1 MRKFSFLIIKVATA
15 SLFFTIF
22 QLSFS
27 NADTN
32 LCKIENNK
40 SWTKLVH
47 GLGVPRPDNRLP
59 NKGTLNFKVLF
70 AKSSGSTVANE
81 KSAQDLYKKLQ
92 PEIVSSFYNQVS
104 NGSIQKIQF
113 EPYYSWIEFDKLESL
128 KDAAGDEIKLV
139 ESEWRTF
146 VSKTLETVES
156 QIDFTNSDGVMI
168 ILDPNSSY
176 LRLGYAMTDEFT
188 VDGKKISNVVMLG
201 RAYVQVGLRSPYL
214 VIHEL
219 GHLFGLPDLY
229 SYIDAF
235 RTNQD
240 STDTVAYFSVMNK
253 AAVGG
258 IGYFGWEKYILGWL
272 NDPQVICHKAGEVL
286 GNLVPLTKTNGL
298 KMIAVPISSSQVL
311 VIENRTKEGI
321 DKMIPNPGI
330 IAYVVDSSIES
341 GKNPIKVLNDKKP
354 IKIGSTILY
363 DNVKIEVLKKKG
375 KNNVKVSVS

>member
-1 MRKFSFLIIKVATA
+1 ML
-15 SLFFTIF
+15 F
-22 QLSFS
+22 QLNFS
-27 NADTN
+27 NADSN

-40 SWTKLVH
+40 LWTKLTY
-47 GLGVPRPDNRLP
+47 GLGFPRPENRLP

-81 KSAQDLYKKLQ
+81 KSAEDLYKKLQ

-104 NGSIQKIQF
+104 NGSVQKIQF

-139 ESEWRTF
+139 EAEWRTF
-146 VSKTLETVES
+146 VSKTLETAEP
-156 QIDFTNSDGVMI
+156 QIDFTKSDGVMI

-176 LRLGYAMTDEFT
+176 LRLGYGLTDEYT
-188 VDGKKISNVVMLG
+188 VDGKKLSSVVLLG

-229 SYIDAF
+229 SF
-235 RTNQD
+235 QD
-240 STDTVAYFSVMNK
+240 STDTADYFSIMNK

-272 NDPQVICHKAGEVL
+272 DDPQMICHKAGEVT

-311 VIENRTKEGI
+311 VVENRAKEGI

-330 IAYVVDSSIES
+330 IAYIVDSSIEG
-341 GKNPIKVLNDKKP
+341 GKNPIKVLNNKKP
-354 IKIGSTILY
+354 IKIGSSFIY
-363 DNVKIEVLKKKG
+363 NNVKIEVLKKKS

>member
-1 MRKFSFLIIKVATA
+1 MRKFCLLIIKITIP
-15 SLFFTIF
+15 SLFFTF
-22 QLSFS
+22 LQLNFS
-27 NADTN
+27 NADSN

-40 SWTKLVH
+40 LWTKLDH
-47 GLGVPRPDNRLP
+47 GLGFPRPENRLP

-104 NGSIQKIQF
+104 NGSVKNIQF

-128 KDAAGDEIKLV
+128 QDARGTDQSRV

-146 VSKTLETVES
+146 VSKTLETADS
-156 QIDFTNSDGVMI
+156 QIDFAKSDGVII

-176 LRLGYAMTDEFT
+176 LSQAYALFDEHT
-188 VDGKKISNVVMLG
+188 VDGKKISSVALLG
-201 RAYVQVGLRSPYL
+201 RSYVRVGLRSPYL
-214 VIHEL
+214 VSHEL

-229 SYIDAF
+229 SF
-235 RTNQD
+235 QD
-240 STDTVAYFSVMNK
+240 STDTVDYFSIMNK

-272 NDPQVICHKAGEVL
+272 DDPQMMCHKAGEVT

-311 VIENRTKEGI
+311 VVENRAKEGI

-330 IAYVVDSSIES
+330 IAYIVDSSIEG
-341 GKNPIKVLNDKKP
+341 GKNPIKVLNNKKP
-354 IKIGSTILY
+354 IKIGSSFIY
-363 DNVKIEVLKKKG
+363 NNVKIEVLKKKS
-375 KNNVKVSVS
+375 KNNVKVSVN

>member
-1 MRKFSFLIIKVATA
+1 MLLLTTRRFRLLVIEVTIT

-22 QLSFS
+22 QPNFS

-40 SWTKLVH
+40 LWTKLDH
-47 GLGVPRPDNRLP
+47 GLGFPRPENRLP
-59 NKGTLNFKVLF
+59 NKGTPNFKVLF
-70 AKSSGSTVANE
+70 AKSSGSIVANE
-81 KSAQDLYKKLQ
+81 KSAEDLYKKLQ

-139 ESEWRTF
+139 ESEWRNF
-146 VSKTLETVES
+146 ISKTLETAES
-156 QIDFTNSDGVMI
+156 QIDFSKSDGVMI

-176 LRLGYAMTDEFT
+176 LRLGYGLTNEHT
-188 VDGKKISNVVMLG
+188 VDGKKISNVVLLG

-229 SYIDAF
+229 SF
-235 RTNQD
+235 QD
-240 STDTVAYFSVMNK
+240 STDTADYFSIMNK
-253 AAVGG
+253 AATGG

-272 NDPQVICHKAGEVL
+272 DDSQMICHKAGEVI
-286 GNLVPLTKTNGL
+286 GNLLPLTKTSGL

-311 VIENRTKEGI
+311 VVENRTKEGI

-330 IAYVVDSSIES
+330 IAYVVDSSIEG
-341 GKNPIKVLNDKKP
+341 GKNPIKVLNNKKP
-354 IKIGSTILY
+354 IKIGSSFIY
-363 DNVKIEVLKKKG
+363 DNVKIEVLKKKS

>member
-1 MRKFSFLIIKVATA
+1 MRKFFLPVIQVVIT
-15 SLFFTIF
+15 SLFISFF
-22 QLSFS
+22 QPNFS

-40 SWTKLVH
+40 LWTKLDH
-47 GLGVPRPDNRLP
+47 GLGFPRPENRLP

-104 NGSIQKIQF
+104 NGSVKNIQF

-128 KDAAGDEIKLV
+128 QDARGTDQSRV

-146 VSKTLETVES
+146 VSKTLETADS
-156 QIDFTNSDGVMI
+156 QIDFAKSDGVII

-176 LRLGYAMTDEFT
+176 LSQAYALFDEHT
-188 VDGKKISNVVMLG
+188 VDGKKISSVALLG
-201 RAYVQVGLRSPYL
+201 RSYVRVGLRSPYL
-214 VIHEL
+214 VSHEL

-229 SYIDAF
+229 SF
-235 RTNQD
+235 QD
-240 STDTVAYFSVMNK
+240 STDTVDYFSIMNK

-272 NDPQVICHKAGEVL
+272 DDPQVICHKTGEVVR
-286 GNLVPLTKTNGL
+286 NLVPLTKTSGL
-298 KMIAVPISSSQVL
+298 KMIAVPISSSEVL
-311 VIENRTKEGI
+311 VVENRTKEGI

-330 IAYVVDSSIES
+330 IAYVVDSSIEG
-341 GKNPIKVLNDKKP
+341 GKNPIKVLNNMKP
-354 IKIGSTILY
+354 IKLGSYLIY
-363 DNVKIEVLKKKG
+363 NNVKIEVLKKKG
-375 KNNVKVSVS
+375 KNNIKVSVS

>member
-1 MRKFSFLIIKVATA
+1 MRKFRFLIIKVTIT
-15 SLFFTIF
+15 SLFFTFF
-22 QLSFS
+22 QLNFS
-27 NADTN
+27 NAETN

-40 SWTKLVH
+40 LWTKLPH
-47 GLGVPRPDNRLP
+47 GLGFPRPENRLP

-81 KSAQDLYKKLQ
+81 KSAEDLYKKLQ

-104 NGSIQKIQF
+104 NGSVQKIQF

-139 ESEWRTF
+139 EAEWRTF
-146 VSKTLETVES
+146 VSKTLETAEP
-156 QIDFTNSDGVMI
+156 QIDFTKSDGVMI

-176 LRLGYAMTDEFT
+176 LRLGYGLTDEYT
-188 VDGKKISNVVMLG
+188 VDGKKLSSVVLLG

-229 SYIDAF
+229 SF
-235 RTNQD
+235 QD
-240 STDTVAYFSVMNK
+240 STDTADYFSIMNK

-258 IGYFGWEKYILGWL
+258 IGYFSWEKYILGWL
-272 NDPQVICHKAGEVL
+272 DDPQMICHKAGEVT

-311 VIENRTKEGI
+311 VVENRAKEGI

-330 IAYVVDSSIES
+330 IAYIVDSSIEG
-341 GKNPIKVLNDKKP
+341 GKNPIKVLNNKKP
-354 IKIGSTILY
+354 IKIGSSFIY
-363 DNVKIEVLKKKG
+363 NNVKIEVLKKKS

>member
-1 MRKFSFLIIKVATA
+1 MRKFFLPVIQVVIT
-15 SLFFTIF
+15 SLFISFF
-22 QLSFS
+22 QPNFS

-40 SWTKLVH
+40 LWTKLTH
-47 GLGVPRPDNRLP
+47 GLGFPRPENRLP

-70 AKSSGSTVANE
+70 AKSAGSTVANE

-104 NGSIQKIQF
+104 NGSVKNIQF

-128 KDAAGDEIKLV
+128 QDARGTDQSRV

-146 VSKTLETVES
+146 VSKTLETADS
-156 QIDFTNSDGVMI
+156 QIDFAKSDGVII

-176 LRLGYAMTDEFT
+176 LSQAYALFDEHT
-188 VDGKKISNVVMLG
+188 VDGKKISSVALLG
-201 RAYVQVGLRSPYL
+201 RSYVRVGLRSPYL
-214 VIHEL
+214 VSHEL

-229 SYIDAF
+229 SF
-235 RTNQD
+235 QD
-240 STDTVAYFSVMNK
+240 STDTVDYFSIMNK

-272 NDPQVICHKAGEVL
+272 DDPQVICHKTGEVVR
-286 GNLVPLTKTNGL
+286 NLVPLTKTSGL
-298 KMIAVPISSSQVL
+298 KMIAVPISSSEVL
-311 VIENRTKEGI
+311 VVENRTKEGI

-330 IAYVVDSSIES
+330 IAYVVDSSIEG
-341 GKNPIKVLNDKKP
+341 GKNPIKVLNNMKP
-354 IKIGSTILY
+354 IKLGSYLIY
-363 DNVKIEVLKKKG
+363 NNVKIEVLKKKG
-375 KNNVKVSVS
+375 KNNIKVSVS

>member
-1 MRKFSFLIIKVATA
+1 MRKFRFLIIKVTIT
-15 SLFFTIF
+15 SLFFTFF
-22 QLSFS
+22 QLNFS
-27 NADTN
+27 NAETN

-40 SWTKLVH
+40 LWTKLPH
-47 GLGVPRPDNRLP
+47 GLGFPRPENRLP

-81 KSAQDLYKKLQ
+81 KSAEDLYKKLQ

-104 NGSIQKIQF
+104 NGSVQKIQF

-139 ESEWRTF
+139 EAEWRTF
-146 VSKTLETVES
+146 VSKTLETAEP
-156 QIDFTNSDGVMI
+156 QIDFTKSDGVMI

-176 LRLGYAMTDEFT
+176 LRLGYGLTDEYT
-188 VDGKKISNVVMLG
+188 VDGKKLSSVVLLG

-229 SYIDAF
+229 SF
-235 RTNQD
+235 QD
-240 STDTVAYFSVMNK
+240 STDTVDYFSIMNK

-258 IGYFGWEKYILGWL
+258 IGYFGWERFILGWL
-272 NDPQVICHKAGEVL
+272 DDPQIICHKAGEVA
-286 GNLVPLTKTNGL
+286 GNLVPLTKANGL

-311 VIENRTKEGI
+311 VVENRTKEGI

-330 IAYVVDSSIES
+330 IAYVVDSSIEG
-341 GKNPIKVLNDKKP
+341 GKNPIKVLNNKKP
-354 IKIGSTILY
+354 IKIGSSFVY

>member
-1 MRKFSFLIIKVATA
+1 MRKFRLLIIKITIA
-15 SLFFTIF
+15 SLFFTF
-22 QLSFS
+22 LQLNFS

-40 SWTKLVH
+40 LWTKLDH
-47 GLGVPRPDNRLP
+47 GLGFPRPENRLP

-81 KSAQDLYKKLQ
+81 KSAEDLYKKLQ

-104 NGSIQKIQF
+104 NGSVKNIQF

-128 KDAAGDEIKLV
+128 QDARGTDQSRV

-146 VSKTLETVES
+146 VSKTLETADS
-156 QIDFTNSDGVMI
+156 QIDFAKSDGVII

-176 LRLGYAMTDEFT
+176 LSQAYALFDEHT
-188 VDGKKISNVVMLG
+188 VDGKKISSVALLG
-201 RAYVQVGLRSPYL
+201 RSYVRVGLRSPYL
-214 VIHEL
+214 VSHEL

-229 SYIDAF
+229 SF
-235 RTNQD
+235 QD
-240 STDTVAYFSVMNK
+240 STDTVDYFSIMNK

-272 NDPQVICHKAGEVL
+272 DDPQVICHKTGEVVR
-286 GNLVPLTKTNGL
+286 NLVPLTKTSGL
-298 KMIAVPISSSQVL
+298 KMIAVPISSSEVL
-311 VIENRTKEGI
+311 VVENRTKEGI

-330 IAYVVDSSIES
+330 IAYVVDSSIEG
-341 GKNPIKVLNDKKP
+341 GKNPIKVLNNMKP
-354 IKIGSTILY
+354 IKLGSYLIY
-363 DNVKIEVLKKKG
+363 NNVKIEVLKKKG
-375 KNNVKVSVS
+375 KNNIKVSVS

>member
-1 MRKFSFLIIKVATA
+1 MRKFRLLMIKITIA
-15 SLFFTIF
+15 SLFFTF
-22 QLSFS
+22 LPLNFS
-27 NADTN
+27 NADSN

-40 SWTKLVH
+40 SWTKYVH
-47 GLGVPRPDNRLP
+47 GLGFPRPENRLP
-59 NKGTLNFKVLF
+59 NKGILNFKVLF

-104 NGSIQKIQF
+104 NDYVNKIHF

-128 KDAAGDEIKLV
+128 QDAVGTEISRV
-139 ESEWRTF
+139 ESERRTF
-146 VSKTLETVES
+146 ISKTLETADS
-156 QIDFTNSDGVMI
+156 QIDFTNSDGVLI

-176 LRLGYAMTDEFT
+176 LRLGYAITDEFT

-229 SYIDAF
+229 SFVDAF
-235 RTNQD
+235 ATNQD
-240 STDTVAYFSVMNK
+240 STDTVSYFSVMNK

-272 NDPQVICHKAGEVL
+272 DEPQIICHKAGEVAV
-286 GNLVPLTKTNGL
+286 NLVPLSKKSGL
-298 KMIAVPISSSQVL
+298 KIIAIPISSSEVL
-311 VIENRTKEGI
+311 VVENRTKEGI
-321 DKMIPNPGI
+321 DKMIPSPGI
-330 IAYVVDSSIES
+330 IAYVVNSSIEG
-341 GKNPIKVLNDKKP
+341 GKNPIKVLNNMKP
-354 IKIGSTILY
+354 IKLGSYLIHN
-363 DNVKIEVLKKKG
+363 NVKIEVLKKKG
-375 KNNVKVSVS
+375 KNNIKVSVS

>member
-1 MRKFSFLIIKVATA
+1 MRKFRFLIIKVTIT
-15 SLFFTIF
+15 SLFFTFF
-22 QLSFS
+22 QLNFS
-27 NADTN
+27 NAETN

-40 SWTKLVH
+40 LWTKLPH
-47 GLGVPRPDNRLP
+47 GLGFPRPENRLP

-81 KSAQDLYKKLQ
+81 KSAEDLYKKLQ

-104 NGSIQKIQF
+104 NGSVQKIQF

-139 ESEWRTF
+139 EAEWRTF
-146 VSKTLETVES
+146 VSKTLETAEP
-156 QIDFTNSDGVMI
+156 QIDFTKSDGVMI

-176 LRLGYAMTDEFT
+176 LRLGYGLTDEYT
-188 VDGKKISNVVMLG
+188 VDGKKLSSVVLLG

-229 SYIDAF
+229 SF
-235 RTNQD
+235 QD
-240 STDTVAYFSVMNK
+240 STDTADYFSIMNK

-272 NDPQVICHKAGEVL
+272 DDPQMICHKAGEVT

-311 VIENRTKEGI
+311 VVENRAKEGI
-321 DKMIPNPGI
+321 DKMTPNPGI
-330 IAYVVDSSIES
+330 IAYIVDSSIEG
-341 GKNPIKVLNDKKP
+341 GKNPIKVLNNKKP
-354 IKIGSTILY
+354 IKIGSSFIY
-363 DNVKIEVLKKKG
+363 NNVKIEVLKKKS
-375 KNNVKVSVS
+375 KNNVKVSVN

>member
-1 MRKFSFLIIKVATA
+1 
-15 SLFFTIF
+15 
-22 QLSFS
+22 
-27 NADTN
+27 

-40 SWTKLVH
+40 LWTKLDH
-47 GLGVPRPDNRLP
+47 GLGFPRPENRLP

-81 KSAQDLYKKLQ
+81 KSAEDLYKKLQ
-92 PEIVSSFYNQVS
+92 PGIVSSFYNQVS
-104 NGSIQKIQF
+104 NGSVKNIQF

-139 ESEWRTF
+139 EAEWRTF
-146 VSKTLETVES
+146 ISKTLETADS
-156 QIDFTNSDGVMI
+156 QIDFTKSDGVII

-176 LRLGYAMTDEFT
+176 LRLGYAITDEFT

-235 RTNQD
+235 KTNQD
-240 STDTVAYFSVMNK
+240 STDTVSYFSVMNK

-272 NDPQVICHKAGEVL
+272 DDPQMMCHKAGEVT

-311 VIENRTKEGI
+311 VVENRAKEGI

-330 IAYVVDSSIES
+330 IAYIVDSSIEG
-341 GKNPIKVLNDKKP
+341 GKNPIKVLNNKKP
-354 IKIGSTILY
+354 IKIGSSFIY
-363 DNVKIEVLKKKG
+363 NNVKIEVLKKKS
-375 KNNVKVSVS
+375 KNNVKVSVN

>member
-1 MRKFSFLIIKVATA
+1 MHKFRLLIIKITIA
-15 SLFFTIF
+15 SLFFTF
-22 QLSFS
+22 LQLNFS
-27 NADTN
+27 NADSN

-40 SWTKLVH
+40 LWTKLPH
-47 GLGVPRPDNRLP
+47 GLGLPRPENRLP

-70 AKSSGSTVANE
+70 AKSAGSTAANE

-104 NGSIQKIQF
+104 NGSVKNIQF

-128 KDAAGDEIKLV
+128 QDARGTDQSRV

-146 VSKTLETVES
+146 VSKTLETADS
-156 QIDFTNSDGVMI
+156 QIDFAKSDGVII

-176 LRLGYAMTDEFT
+176 LSQSYALTDEHT
-188 VDGKKISNVVMLG
+188 VDGKKISSVAILG
-201 RAYVQVGLRSPYL
+201 RSYVRVGLRSPYL
-214 VIHEL
+214 VSHEL

-229 SYIDAF
+229 SF
-235 RTNQD
+235 QD
-240 STDTVAYFSVMNK
+240 STDTVDYFSIMNK

-258 IGYFGWEKYILGWL
+258 IGYFGWERFILGWL
-272 NDPQVICHKAGEVL
+272 DDPQIICHKAGEVA
-286 GNLVPLTKTNGL
+286 GNLVPLTKANGL

-311 VIENRTKEGI
+311 VVENRTKEGI

-330 IAYVVDSSIES
+330 IAYVVDSSIEG
-341 GKNPIKVLNDKKP
+341 GKNPIKVLNNKKP
-354 IKIGSTILY
+354 IKIGSSFVY
-363 DNVKIEVLKKKG
+363 NNVKIEVLKKKG

>member
-1 MRKFSFLIIKVATA
+1 MRKFRLLIIKITIA
-15 SLFFTIF
+15 SLFFTF
-22 QLSFS
+22 LQLNFS
-27 NADTN
+27 NADSN

-40 SWTKLVH
+40 LWTKLDH
-47 GLGVPRPDNRLP
+47 GLGFPRPENRLP

-104 NGSIQKIQF
+104 NDSVNKIHF
-113 EPYYSWIEFDKLESL
+113 EPYYSWIEFDKLESIQ
-128 KDAAGDEIKLV
+128 DAAGDEISQV

-146 VSKTLETVES
+146 ISKTLETADS
-156 QIDFTNSDGVMI
+156 QIDFTKSDGVII

-176 LRLGYAMTDEFT
+176 LRLGYAIPWVFT

-235 RTNQD
+235 KTNQD
-240 STDTVAYFSVMNK
+240 STDTVSYFSVMNK

-272 NDPQVICHKAGEVL
+272 DDPQIICHTAGAVA
-286 GNLVPLTKTNGL
+286 GNLVPLSKKSGL
-298 KMIAVPISSSQVL
+298 KMIAIPISSSEVL
-311 VIENRTKEGI
+311 VVENRTKEGI

-330 IAYVVDSSIES
+330 IAYVVNSSIES
-341 GKNPIKVLNDKKP
+341 GKNPIKVLNNMKP
-354 IKIGSTILY
+354 IKLGSYLIY
-363 DNVKIEVLKKKG
+363 NNVKIEVLKKKG
-375 KNNVKVSVS
+375 KNNIKVSVS